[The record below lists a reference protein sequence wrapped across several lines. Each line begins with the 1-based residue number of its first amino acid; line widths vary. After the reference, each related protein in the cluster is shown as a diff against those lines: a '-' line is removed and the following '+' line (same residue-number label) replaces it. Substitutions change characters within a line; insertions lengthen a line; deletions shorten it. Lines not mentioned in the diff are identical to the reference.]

1 MTMNRRDAI
10 FSAGALA
17 FSGATLEASAADG
30 ARDTEYPEKKAF
42 LFVHGA
48 WHCSIHWAR
57 VVERLVAEGHSAVAV
72 DLPGSGL
79 KAPVPHSYFTNDWSA
94 FLTEPSAT
102 KDIGLDDY
110 VGAVVPVL
118 EGLAK
123 AHAKVVLVGHSFGGQ
138 TITLAAERVPHL
150 VQHLVYVTAF
160 CPTLQTSGS
169 ADAYDSL
176 PENERSAIVP
186 VMLGDPEVIGA
197 YRLNPR
203 SPDPAYLEKAR
214 QAFYGDLPMDE
225 FLKFAAYLN
234 PDAPAK
240 AAADDGRGTVAR
252 WGRIPRTFIRC
263 TLDQAIPIEL
273 QDRMIRDA
281 DQFTPQNRFVVETLV
296 SSHSPFA
303 SMPDRLSAILA
314 KL

>member
-1 MTMNRRDAI
+1 MNRRDAI
-10 FSAGALA
+10 FSAAALA
-17 FSGATLEASAADG
+17 FSGATPEARAADRG
-30 ARDTEYPEKKAF
+30 RGTAHSEKTAF

-57 VVERLVAEGHSAVAV
+57 VIERLVGQGHCAVAV

-79 KAPVPHSYFTNDWSA
+79 KARFPHAYVANDWNG
-94 FLTEPSAT
+94 FLTEPSAL

-118 EGLAK
+118 EELAK
-123 AHAKVVLVGHSFGGQ
+123 AYAKVVLVGHSFGGQ

-160 CPTLQTSGS
+160 CPTLQASGS
-169 ADAYDSL
+169 ADDFDSL
-176 PENERSAIVP
+176 PENERSAIGP
-186 VMLGDPEVIGA
+186 VILGDPEVIGG

-203 SPDPAYLEKAR
+203 SPDPVYLEKAR
-214 QAFYGDLPMDE
+214 LAFYGDLPMDE
-225 FLKFAAYLN
+225 FLKFAAYMN

-240 AAADDGRGTVAR
+240 AAADDGRGTVER
-252 WGRIPRTFIRC
+252 WGRIPRTFVRC

-281 DQFTPQNRFVVETLV
+281 DQFTPHNRFAVETLV